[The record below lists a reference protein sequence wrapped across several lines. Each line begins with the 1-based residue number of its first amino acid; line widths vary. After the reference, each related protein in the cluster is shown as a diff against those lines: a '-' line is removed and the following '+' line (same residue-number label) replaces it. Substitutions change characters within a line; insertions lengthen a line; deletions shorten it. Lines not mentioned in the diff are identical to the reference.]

1 MTSTIEVV
9 AVWHAVARVEG
20 MEGIMTSSATT
31 ETPVSKVITLT
42 MVVVVLVWILVVVA
56 GVGR

>member
-9 AVWHAVARVEG
+9 AVWHAVARV
-20 MEGIMTSSATT
+20 EGIMTSSATT

-42 MVVVVLVWILVVVA
+42 MVVVVLVWILVVEA